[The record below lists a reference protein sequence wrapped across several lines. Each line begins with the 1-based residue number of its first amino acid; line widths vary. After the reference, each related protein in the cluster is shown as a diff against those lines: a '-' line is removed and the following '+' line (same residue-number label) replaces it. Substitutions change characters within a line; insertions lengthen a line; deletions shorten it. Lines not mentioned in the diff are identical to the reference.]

1 MILSSCKKDVQG
13 PTIIEA
19 NMIDVPQG
27 FPEPFFP
34 EDNSYSHDRWLLGKK
49 LFYEKDLSRDKS
61 INCASCHKQE
71 NGFADNI
78 NVSPG
83 VDGAPGVRNA
93 STLSNVA
100 YNPFFLSEGGSAT
113 LETQIAIPFQEHNE
127 FDLNILL
134 AAERLN
140 EKPEL
145 VKLSQSAYNRAI
157 DPFVITRAIAT
168 FERSLLTGNS
178 DYDRYY
184 LQDDSSAMNQSELN
198 GLSIFNGT
206 GKCIACHIGFNFTT
220 YAFENNGL
228 YEVYEDSGRFR
239 LTEVD
244 EDMATFKVPTL
255 RNVEFTAPYMHDGS
269 KETLEDVVEH
279 YSTGIKDHPN
289 TNTIL
294 ENLNLTEQEK
304 MDLVNFLK
312 SLSDFDFINDP
323 KFQP

>member
-1 MILSSCKKDVQG
+1 
-13 PTIIEA
+13 
-19 NMIDVPQG
+19 
-27 FPEPFFP
+27 
-34 EDNSYSHDRWLLGKK
+34 
-49 LFYEKDLSRDKS
+49 
-61 INCASCHKQE
+61 
-71 NGFADNI
+71 
-78 NVSPG
+78 
-83 VDGAPGVRNA
+83 
-93 STLSNVA
+93 
-100 YNPFFLSEGGSAT
+100 FLSEGGSAT